1 MAKSPKKPKH
11 SFGIPKSILI
21 LGKTLSILS
30 PYLAT
35 LYAAKLFT
43 TPVRFKTPRRE
54 MEMDTNSKQTLV
66 HIPKINKSVVI
77 YEYGK
82 SDKKIILVHG
92 WSGRGTQLVN
102 IANELLKQ
110 GYSVLTFDAP
120 GHGKSP
126 GKTTLMLEFIA
137 IILQLKKE
145 YGPFE
150 AGIGHSL
157 GGMSLLNSMKQ
168 GLQLNHLVTIG
179 SGDIIKDIMDEF
191 VEKLNLKL
199 SISDRMEQ
207 RFNKIYKQEMSD
219 SSAYL
224 AAKEIKIPVLIIHD
238 KNDLEVPVS
247 CAHHIYENLSNGE
260 LMITEKLGHRKI
272 ISDNDVINKIIGF
285 IKP

>member
-1 MAKSPKKPKH
+1 MSNSSKKPKH
-11 SFGIPKSILI
+11 SFGIPKSIFI

-30 PYLAT
+30 PHLAT

-43 TPVRFKTPRRE
+43 TPMRFKTPRRE
-54 MEMDTNSKQTLV
+54 MEMDANSKQTLV
-66 HIPKINKSVVI
+66 HIPKINKSVVV

-82 SDKKIILVHG
+82 SDKKVILVHG

-137 IILQLKKE
+137 ILLQLEKQ

-150 AGIGHSL
+150 AGVGHSL

-168 GLQLNHLVTIG
+168 GLQLKHLVTIG
-179 SGDIIKDIMDEF
+179 SGDVIKDIMDEF
-191 VEKLNLKL
+191 VEKLKLKPT
-199 SISDRMEQ
+199 ISDRMEQ
-207 RFNKIYKQEMSD
+207 RFNKIYKQEMSN

-224 AAKEIKIPVLIIHD
+224 AAKEIKSPVLIIHD

-247 CAHHIYENLSNGE
+247 CAHHIYEHLSNGE

-272 ISDNDVINKIIGF
+272 ISDNTVINKIMTF
-285 IKP
+285 IKS